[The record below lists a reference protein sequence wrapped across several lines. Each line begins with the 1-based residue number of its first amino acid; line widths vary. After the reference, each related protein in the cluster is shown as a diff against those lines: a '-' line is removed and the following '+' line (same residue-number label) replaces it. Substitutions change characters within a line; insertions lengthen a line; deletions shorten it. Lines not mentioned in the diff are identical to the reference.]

1 MLISV
6 KFLLNL
12 TACLWLEYGIV
23 RQSYVFRKSTFMKN
37 KFVIVAAL
45 SGLFTVIWG
54 AIASH
59 ALSAQLSSKAL
70 AWFDT
75 GIKYQMFHTL
85 AILALGLFQIANSV
99 QDSPVCRAKTFNLI
113 GGSWALGILLFS
125 GNLYLLALNVPTI
138 HWLTPIGGLSFML
151 GWCVLIFLSMRGRNV

>member
-1 MLISV
+1 
-6 KFLLNL
+6 
-12 TACLWLEYGIV
+12 
-23 RQSYVFRKSTFMKN
+23 MKN
-37 KFVIVAAL
+37 KFVAISAL
-45 SGLFTVIWG
+45 SGLFIVAFG

-59 ALSAQLSSKAL
+59 ALSRQLDHKAL
-70 AWFDT
+70 EWIDI

-99 QDSPVCRAKTFNLI
+99 QNPPACRAKAFNII

-125 GNLYLLALNVPTI
+125 GNLYLLSLGIPTI

-151 GWCVLIFLSMRGRNV
+151 GWATLIYISMRGRNV